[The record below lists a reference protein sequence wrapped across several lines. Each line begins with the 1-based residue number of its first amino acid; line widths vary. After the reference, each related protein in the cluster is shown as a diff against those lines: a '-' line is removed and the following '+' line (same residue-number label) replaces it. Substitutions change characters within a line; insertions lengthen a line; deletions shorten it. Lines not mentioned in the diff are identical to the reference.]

1 MTKVLVTESY
11 LGDIA
16 DAIRQK
22 LKVATQYKPSQ
33 MAGAIESIPI
43 ATSDVY
49 VGTGEPSQD
58 VGSDGNYY
66 YKRYLKNFE
75 YGCTTNPSNSSS
87 TSMSGYEF
95 KTVNAISVKGLRG
108 YSRTSG
114 TGKLFLAA
122 VDGTVLGQID
132 GVQFAA
138 GGWTEAYF
146 ETPIQLSAD
155 TNYIVMVR
163 RSQGALSYQTKSQAT
178 VNANITAIAGRYDA
192 LPGSVDSS
200 NLYGADILIEKNP
213 GVYLV
218 DKQYIKQSGSW
229 VQIA

>member
-33 MAGAIESIPI
+33 MAGAIESIPVL
-43 ATSDVY
+43 TSEVY
-49 VGTGEPSQD
+49 VGTDEPPQD

-66 YKRYLKNFE
+66 YKRYVKTE
-75 YGCTTNPSNSSS
+75 YGCTTNPNQNSQ

-122 VDGTVLGQID
+122 ADGTVLGQID
-132 GVQFAA
+132 DVQFAA

-155 TNYIVMVR
+155 TNYIVMVQ
-163 RSQGALSYQTKSQAT
+163 RSQGGLLYQTKSRAT
-178 VNANITAIAGRYDA
+178 VNANITAIAGRYGS
-192 LPGSVDSS
+192 LPGSVDSA
-200 NLYGADILIEKNP
+200 NLYGADIIIEKNP
-213 GVYLV
+213 AVYLV
-218 DKQYIKQSGSW
+218 DKQYIKQSGAW
-229 VQIA
+229 IQIA